1 MRIIDKSL
9 KFQQLLRNYIGK
21 IRGHIAT
28 AKLRDTPADH
38 LRKKGTLLSS
48 LETILY
54 KDSLSTVPKMKHEN
68 LRIKAWKTYEK
79 AIEMLNRGDIRDA
92 AEKAWLA
99 VENMRK
105 AIMVAA
111 KIPYETTKKISI
123 ALNIFNGILKAL
135 NAETILEKYYYLQA
149 TLHGLSFY
157 EGILNEDIT
166 IDAILKAEEWLKETE
181 KLINKAWNMDTKL
194 LMNIK
199 NERRKIQAEEL
210 LKSKE
215 LINSKKE
222 E

>member
-1 MRIIDKSL
+1 L
-9 KFQQLLRNYIGK
+9 QQ
-21 IRGHIAT
+21 
-28 AKLRDTPADH
+28 
-38 LRKKGTLLSS
+38 
-48 LETILY
+48 
-54 KDSLSTVPKMKHEN
+54 
-68 LRIKAWKTYEK
+68 
-79 AIEMLNRGDIRDA
+79 
-92 AEKAWLA
+92 
-99 VENMRK
+99 
-105 AIMVAA
+105 